1 MIPVFIGGCPRSGT
15 TLLGAMLGAHRD
27 VICPPEAPFIAAR
40 AVLGGSAALSSDAV
54 RQVHRSVQGD
64 YKFRFWGLPDAEL
77 NACAGAQ
84 VSSYREIIETYVRA
98 FGRRHDRADGR
109 FWIDHCPTN
118 IMYVRRLRDAFADAR
133 FVHLLRDGRA
143 VAASILPLDWGPN
156 TIIEAAQMWAG
167 CVAHGLSAEQMLPAS
182 QIRRVLYED
191 LVARPADVLE
201 DVCAFLGLDFR
212 TEMTVPSGLKVP
224 VYTENQHAL
233 VGKPVD
239 STRSDR
245 WRRALTSRQVEI
257 FEALTGDLLANLGY
271 ELTCVES
278 RGPSNSEKVTMQV
291 EQRVRQVAH
300 ALTLRFRRRHFLGRL
315 ERERSA
321 LPGQLE

>member
-27 VICPPEAPFIAAR
+27 VICAPEAPFIAAR
-40 AVLGGSAALSSDAV
+40 AVMGGSAPLASDAV
-54 RQVHRSVQGD
+54 RQVHRLVQGD
-64 YKFRFWGLPDAEL
+64 YKFRFWDLGRTEL
-77 NACAGAQ
+77 DACARADAN
-84 VSSYREIIETYVRA
+84 SYQQIIETYVLA
-98 FGRRHDRADGR
+98 FGRRHDRADGS

-118 IMYVRRLRDAFADAR
+118 IMYVRRLRDAFPNAR
-133 FVHLLRDGRA
+133 FIHLLRDGRA

-156 TIIEAAQMWAG
+156 TIIEAAQLWAG
-167 CVAHGLSAEQMLPAS
+167 CVAHGLSAENILPSS
-182 QIRRVLYED
+182 QIRRVVYED

-201 DVCAFLGLDFR
+201 DICGFLGLDFR
-212 TEMTVPSGLKVP
+212 SEMTIPSGLKVP
-224 VYTENQHAL
+224 VYTENQHSL

-239 STRSDR
+239 ATRSDR

-271 ELTCVES
+271 QLTFVES
-278 RGPSNSEKVTMQV
+278 RGPSNLEKVAMQV
-291 EQRVRQVAH
+291 QERVRQASH
-300 ALTLRFRRRHFLGRL
+300 ALTLRVRRRHFLARL